1 MHNRA
6 QFEGSIV
13 EGWLSE
19 EMLTFCS
26 KYLVNE
32 IETRYNR
39 GGRVDDVPFESSSSL
54 FPNVEKPI
62 GGSSYFT
69 LILIE
74 LLQAHRHVLVNCK
87 EIQHFIE

>member
-6 QFEGSIV
+6 QSEGSIV

-39 GGRVDDVPFESSSSL
+39 GGRVDDVPFESS
-54 FPNVEKPI
+54 
-62 GGSSYFT
+62 
-69 LILIE
+69 
-74 LLQAHRHVLVNCK
+74 
-87 EIQHFIE
+87 